1 MYFQAKPGRPT
12 ALVDAD
18 AATETATAY
27 NQVGD
32 DYLTYADGDS
42 QDLYAF
48 DAQYGYCD
56 RQVWQIV
63 ERKLLQRRA
72 AGAHSIRVL
81 DAGCGP
87 GTWLRRVVTHARAL
101 GFARI
106 EARGFDVA
114 RAQIQHA
121 RLLARNLSQM
131 PEVNLAFE
139 VGDLTERLPEA
150 NATVD
155 LCLCLYGVLNH
166 LPVPRLAETVAELAR
181 VTAGHFITTVRAVGS
196 TPSIFVDSLDKAL
209 RFRLDHKHE
218 RCDVQLRD
226 GRRISFAS
234 HLFTASELRRL
245 FADVLEIEDLRGL
258 DLFHSRFAPD
268 SRWNPASLAADRRLY
283 NELARLESAYAT
295 DPNFIDRAS
304 HLLLVARPRHAEA

>member
-87 GTWLRRVVTHARAL
+87 GTGYA
-101 GFARI
+101 
-106 EARGFDVA
+106 
-114 RAQIQHA
+114 
-121 RLLARNLSQM
+121 
-131 PEVNLAFE
+131 
-139 VGDLTERLPEA
+139 
-150 NATVD
+150 
-155 LCLCLYGVLNH
+155 
-166 LPVPRLAETVAELAR
+166 
-181 VTAGHFITTVRAVGS
+181 
-196 TPSIFVDSLDKAL
+196 
-209 RFRLDHKHE
+209 
-218 RCDVQLRD
+218 
-226 GRRISFAS
+226 AS
-234 HLFTASELRRL
+234 
-245 FADVLEIEDLRGL
+245 
-258 DLFHSRFAPD
+258 
-268 SRWNPASLAADRRLY
+268 
-283 NELARLESAYAT
+283 
-295 DPNFIDRAS
+295 
-304 HLLLVARPRHAEA
+304 